1 MSTSAQSIPA
11 STTTVERRF
20 YPRIAPQSPI
30 FVAFDESKGGL
41 LLNVSENGLLVS
53 TPGELACNFV
63 ARISIPLNG
72 LPKPVLVNVRVVWAN
87 EASKLAGIQLLD
99 LTDHDRQLI
108 RKWAARESVLSPQ
121 PEPHLPLAV
130 AKSSAISSDAP
141 HGAPSVNEESPFN
154 GPLDTAPLV
163 LPPAVRTRSRSAAVG
178 IATYGVL
185 GAAVCLAAVFF
196 VRNGAQA
203 HYFARSLE
211 TTYKSS
217 AAGPSAKDVQGDL
230 QSPTAST
237 PGTVRP
243 AASPTPSAGAAQ
255 STNASTDTPAPQT
268 SAQTGVGAKN
278 DDYPVDTAIGA
289 AQNQRHGTRKSS
301 PPPSKPISETTPTP
315 DTSGSLAEDQA
326 GAQNDQPQRS
336 AIPPEADSSPISS
349 TSADSSASSDTA
361 APETSLASPDPP
373 AASASIRN
381 PTPASD
387 LAAATP
393 ATIPSNSSVAP
404 THPASARKSGA
415 PVIQMDAP
423 AHQVLEIHL
432 PSGYYAPF
440 FSLPGERVLETPSA
454 TMHIQRSVRMPATH
468 AAWPFNRKKKVVI
481 GGLISRVD
489 PQAAQVQLIPGDAV
503 RVRASVA
510 KDGRVESVAP
520 VYGPPNLA
528 RAVAVAVRQW
538 RYQPTLIDGKQVETQ
553 CFVVVQFHAPATRTA
568 RK

>member
-11 STTTVERRF
+11 STSTVERRF

-30 FVAFDESKGGL
+30 FVSFDESKGGL

-72 LPKPVLVNVRVVWAN
+72 LPKPVLVNVRVVWAS
-87 EASKLAGIQLLD
+87 EAKKLAGIQLLD
-99 LTDHDRQLI
+99 LTEHDRQLI
-108 RKWAARESVLSPQ
+108 RKWGAQESAQSPQ
-121 PEPHLPLAV
+121 PEPRHSLAL
-130 AKSSAISSDAP
+130 AEPSTIPSDAP
-141 HGAPSVNEESPFN
+141 HSASSSTQEVSFN
-154 GPLDTAPLV
+154 RPLDTARLD
-163 LPPAVRTRSRSAAVG
+163 LSPAVRTRFRSAAVG

-185 GAAVCLAAVFF
+185 GAAVCVAAVFF

-211 TTYKSS
+211 STYKSS
-217 AAGPSAKDVQGDL
+217 AAGPPAQDVHGVL
-230 QSPTAST
+230 QDSTSST
-237 PGTVRP
+237 PGTVSP

-278 DDYPVDTAIGA
+278 DDDPGDSAIGA
-289 AQNQRHGTRKSS
+289 AQNQRRSSRKNS
-301 PPPSKPISETTPTP
+301 PPPSKPIPQTTPTS
-315 DTSGSLAEDQA
+315 DTSSSLAEDQA
-326 GAQNDQPQRS
+326 DAQNDQPQPS
-336 AIPPEADSSPISS
+336 AIPPEAYSSPTSS
-349 TSADSSASSDTA
+349 TSADSSASSDAA
-361 APETSLASPDPP
+361 APETPLASPDPP
-373 AASASIRN
+373 SASAPIRN

-387 LAAATP
+387 LAATTP
-393 ATIPSNSSVAP
+393 ATIPSSSGVAP
-404 THPASARKSGA
+404 THTTPARKSGA
-415 PVIQMDAP
+415 PIIQMDAP
-423 AHQVLEIHL
+423 APQILEIHL

-440 FSLPGERVLETPSA
+440 FNLPGERVLETPSA
-454 TMHIQRSVRMPATH
+454 TMRIQRSVRMPATH

-503 RVRASVA
+503 RVRANVA
-510 KDGRVESVAP
+510 KDGHVESVAP

-538 RYQPTLIDGKQVETQ
+538 RYQPTLLDGKPVESQ

>member
-11 STTTVERRF
+11 STATVERRF

-30 FVAFDESKGGL
+30 FVAFDESKQGL

-53 TPGELACNFV
+53 IPDELACNFV

-72 LPKPVLVNVRVVWAN
+72 LPKPVLVNIRVVWAS

-99 LTDHDRQLI
+99 LTEHDRQLI
-108 RKWAARESVLSPQ
+108 RKWGAQESALSQQ
-121 PEPHLPLAV
+121 PEPHLLLAV
-130 AKSSAISSDAP
+130 AKSSAMPSETPHATLSFTQEAP
-141 HGAPSVNEESPFN
+141 FDELQEVA
-154 GPLDTAPLV
+154 
-163 LPPAVRTRSRSAAVG
+163 PPAPPLTARARSISAAAG

-185 GAAVCLAAVFF
+185 GATVCLAAVFF

-211 TTYKSS
+211 STDKSS
-217 AAGPSAKDVQGDL
+217 AAGPPARDVQGAL
-230 QSPTAST
+230 QNPTAST
-237 PGTVRP
+237 PGTVSP
-243 AASPTPSAGAAQ
+243 AAPPTPSTGAAQ
-255 STNASTDTPAPQT
+255 SANASTNTPAPQT

-278 DDYPVDTAIGA
+278 GDDLADSAIGA
-289 AQNQRHGTRKSS
+289 AQNQRRGSRKSS
-301 PPPSKPISETTPTP
+301 PPPSKPTSQTTPTL
-315 DTSGSLAEDQA
+315 DTSRSLVEDLA
-326 GAQNDQPQRS
+326 GAPNDQSQPDALLS
-336 AIPPEADSSPISS
+336 ATDSAPMSDA
-349 TSADSSASSDTA
+349 ADSSASSDIA
-361 APETSLASPDPP
+361 ASEALPASPDPP
-373 AASASIRN
+373 SASAPIRN
-381 PTPASD
+381 PTPASG

-393 ATIPSNSSVAP
+393 ATIPASPGFAP
-404 THPASARKSGA
+404 THPAPARKSEA
-415 PVIQMDAP
+415 PIVRMDAP
-423 AHQVLEIHL
+423 TPQVLEIHL

-440 FSLPGERVLETPSA
+440 FNLPGERVLETPSA

-510 KDGRVESVAP
+510 KDGHVESVAP

-538 RYQPTLIDGKQVETQ
+538 RYQPTLLDGKQVETQ
-553 CFVVVQFHAPATRTA
+553 CFVVVQFHVPATRTA